1 MLNALTA
8 SMLVRMVNNVDEAI
22 TQDIINSITGGSRLG
37 VSEQAKFGAEK
48 LV

>member
-1 MLNALTA
+1 MLNVLTA
-8 SMLVRMVNNVDEAI
+8 SMLVRMVNVDEAI